1 MCSFIH
7 STMNEQLELD
17 AGVMPASR
25 ADTVSAFVE
34 PADSAGEAVQLKKN
48 HVNIYRYVIKNMNF
62 I

>member
-1 MCSFIH
+1 
-7 STMNEQLELD
+7 MNEQLELD

-48 HVNIYRYVIKNMNF
+48 HVNINRYVIKNMNF